1 MHGRENHGHAGPE
14 LKPFVH
20 NRYYYGQLLDV
31 QHFDLEQS
39 YFKQKIWLG
48 HRLVSGY
55 GVICGLDVRLC
66 EDRRSIRVEPGIALD
81 KLGREIIVPTQSAHV
96 ALPAAA
102 PEYDHAHREEGCECE
117 HGTYV
122 QVCVCFHECA
132 TDPAPVLTS
141 ECDVERCAPSA
152 IRERYKIELRKGRA
166 PDPEPVCSL
175 NDVISGG
182 HLSYDALATWITR
195 PCRPLPDDP
204 CIPIAN
210 VRLAAEGATC
220 EASDIDIT
228 IRPIVYTNDLLYE
241 LILCVMSDGQNRTRG
256 GKY

>member
-1 MHGRENHGHAGPE
+1 MHGRENHGHAG
-14 LKPFVH
+14 LDLQPFVR
-20 NRYYYGQLLDV
+20 NRYFYGQLLDV
-31 QHFDLEQS
+31 QHFDLEQA
-39 YFKQKIWLG
+39 YFKQKISLG

-55 GVICGLDVRLC
+55 GVVCGLDVRLC
-66 EDRRSIRVEPGIALD
+66 DDGRSVRVEPGIALD
-81 KLGREIIVPTQSAHV
+81 KVGREIIVPSRSAHV
-96 ALPAAA
+96 ALPPAA
-102 PEYDHAHREEGCECE
+102 PEYDHAHEQEGCECE
-117 HGTYV
+117 HGSYV

-141 ECDVERCAPSA
+141 ECDTERCAPSA

-166 PDPEPVCSL
+166 KDPEPVCSL
-175 NDVISGG
+175 NDVVAGG

-195 PCRPLPDDP
+195 ACRPLPDDP

-210 VRLAAEGATC
+210 VRLATEEGKC
-220 EASDIDIT
+220 EAADVDIT

-241 LILCVMSDGQNRTRG
+241 LILCVILNGQDRPHG